1 MRLMVKRSHTLINDL
16 KFMEGPVYIGRQ
28 PQSQVFL
35 PDRAVSRQHA
45 VIYTTPDGGWMIKD
59 LESANQT
66 VVNNRAVATLPLHEG
81 DVIRIGDFSVEVHLD
96 QYESPSSDSHHDA
109 TLDLGDT
116 LIAASESIPSVY
128 GKEASR
134 KPEHMIQLVPA
145 RIKDLYE
152 LMIIICRLDDQETLL
167 VELTKILLDQF
178 EAYHVWA
185 GFRETTEGALTCHGG
200 ITRGGSS
207 VTLNDLVGRS
217 LVKQAMKGETY
228 VLLPNI
234 VDAATTPESTLAT
247 AEHLRSAMAAPIM
260 APTGA
265 YGVIYIDNGCDQA
278 AYSQFDLDYLTLIST
293 HVAALVE
300 HIG

>member
-1 MRLMVKRSHTLINDL
+1 MRLLVKRGHSLINDL
-16 KFMEGPVYIGRQ
+16 KFTEGPIYIGRQ

-45 VIYTTPDGGWMIKD
+45 VLYTTPDGSWLIKD
-59 LESANQT
+59 LESSNQT
-66 VVNNRAVATLPLHEG
+66 IVNNRAVATLPLHEG
-81 DVIRIGDFSVEVHLD
+81 DVIRIGDFTLEVHLD
-96 QYESPSSDSHHDA
+96 QYEGPA
-109 TLDLGDT
+109 AGAPQEAGMDLGDT
-116 LIAASESIPSVY
+116 LITASEAVPSVY
-128 GKEASR
+128 GKETSR
-134 KPEHMIQLVPA
+134 KPEHIIQLVPA

-152 LMIIICRLDDQETLL
+152 LMMELCRLDDQETLL

-185 GFRETTEGALTCHGG
+185 GFRETTEGPLTCHGG
-200 ITRGGSS
+200 ISRGGVS

-217 LVKQAMKGETY
+217 LVKQAIKGETY

-234 VDAATTPESTLAT
+234 VDAATSPDSTLAS

-260 APTGA
+260 APSGA
-265 YGVIYIDNGCDQA
+265 YGVVYIDNGSDQSA
-278 AYSQFDLDYLTLIST
+278 FSHLDLDYLTLVST
-293 HVAALVE
+293 HVAALIE

>member
-1 MRLMVKRSHTLINDL
+1 MRLLIKRGHSLVNDL
-16 KFMEGPVYIGRQ
+16 NFTEGPVYVGRQ

-45 VIYTTPDGGWMIKD
+45 VIYTTPDGGWLIKD

-81 DVIRIGDFSVEVHLD
+81 DIIRIGDFTIEVHLD
-96 QYESPSSDSHHDA
+96 QYEGPSSDTNQDM
-109 TLDLGDT
+109 TMDLGDT
-116 LIAASESIPSVY
+116 LIGASEAVPSVY
-128 GKEASR
+128 GKETAR
-134 KPEHMIQLVPA
+134 RPEHMIQLVPA

-152 LMIIICRLDDQETLL
+152 LMMRLCRLEDQETLL
-167 VELTKILLDQF
+167 VELTKILLDQY

-185 GFRETTEGALTCHGG
+185 GFREMTEGPLTCHGG
-200 ITRGGSS
+200 IRRGGVS

-234 VDAATTPESTLAT
+234 VDAATSPDSTLAN
-247 AEHLRSAMAAPIM
+247 AEYLRSAMAAPIM

-265 YGVIYIDNGCDQA
+265 YGVIYIDNGNDQTA
-278 AYSQFDLDYLTLIST
+278 FSHLDLDYLTLVST
-293 HVAALVE
+293 HVAALIE

>member
-1 MRLMVKRSHTLINDL
+1 MRLLVKRGHSLINDL
-16 KFMEGPVYIGRQ
+16 KFTEGPVYIGRQ

-45 VIYTTPDGGWMIKD
+45 VLYITPDGGWLIKD

-81 DVIRIGDFSVEVHLD
+81 DVIQIGDFTIEVHLD
-96 QYESPSSDSHHDA
+96 QYEGPAAGAPQEA
-109 TLDLGDT
+109 TMDLGDT
-116 LIAASESIPSVY
+116 LISASESVPSVY
-128 GKEASR
+128 GKESSR

-152 LMIIICRLDDQETLL
+152 LMMGLCRLEDQETLL

-185 GFRETTEGALTCHGG
+185 GFRETTEGPLTCHGG
-200 ITRGGSS
+200 ISRGGVS

-234 VDAATTPESTLAT
+234 VDAASSSDSTLAS

-260 APTGA
+260 APSGA
-265 YGVIYIDNGCDQA
+265 YGVVYIDNGSDQTA
-278 AYSQFDLDYLTLIST
+278 FSHLDLDYLTLVST
-293 HVAALVE
+293 HVAALIE

>member
-1 MRLMVKRSHTLINDL
+1 MRLLIKRGHSLINDL
-16 KFMEGPVYIGRQ
+16 KFTEGPVYIGRQ

-45 VIYTTPDGGWMIKD
+45 VLYTTPDGGWLIKD

-81 DVIRIGDFSVEVHLD
+81 DVIRIGDFAIEVHLD
-96 QYESPSSDSHHDA
+96 QYEGPSSDTHHDA
-109 TLDLGDT
+109 AVDLGDT
-116 LIAASESIPSVY
+116 LIGVSEAVPSVY
-128 GKEASR
+128 GKEAAR

-152 LMIIICRLDDQETLL
+152 LMIGLCRLEDQETLL

-185 GFRETTEGALTCHGG
+185 GFRETTEGPLTCHGG
-200 ITRGGSS
+200 ISRGGVS

-234 VDAATTPESTLAT
+234 VDAATSPDSTLAS

-265 YGVIYIDNGCDQA
+265 YGVVYIDNGSDQTA
-278 AYSQFDLDYLTLIST
+278 FSHLDLDYLTLVST
-293 HVAALVE
+293 HVAALIE

>member
-1 MRLMVKRSHTLINDL
+1 MRLLVKRSRSLINDL
-16 KFMEGPVYIGRQ
+16 KFTEGPVYIGRQ
-28 PQSQVFL
+28 PQNQVFL

-45 VIYTTPDGGWMIKD
+45 VIYTTTDGGWMIKD

-66 VVNNRAVATLPLHEG
+66 VVNSRAIATLPLHEG
-81 DVIRIGDFSVEVHLD
+81 DVIRIGDFTIEVHLD
-96 QYESPSSDSHHDA
+96 KSEVPATDSPPDA
-109 TLDLGDT
+109 ALDLGDT
-116 LIAASESIPSVY
+116 LISVSETVPSVY
-128 GKEASR
+128 GKGTTR

-152 LMIIICRLDDQETLL
+152 LIMSLCRLEDQETLL
-167 VELTKILLDQF
+167 VELTKILLEQF
-178 EAYHVWA
+178 EAYHVWV
-185 GFRETTEGALTCHGG
+185 GFRETTEGPLSCHGG
-200 ITRGGSS
+200 ISRGGGS

-234 VDAATTPESTLAT
+234 VDAATSPDSTLAR

-265 YGVIYIDNGCDQA
+265 YGVIYIDNGCDQP
-278 AYSQFDLDYLTLIST
+278 AYSLLDLDYLTLVST
-293 HVAALVE
+293 HIAALIE
-300 HIG
+300 HLG

>member
-1 MRLMVKRSHTLINDL
+1 MRLLVKRGHSLINDL
-16 KFMEGPVYIGRQ
+16 KFTEGPVYIGRQ

-45 VIYTTPDGGWMIKD
+45 VMYTTPDGGWMIKD

-81 DVIRIGDFSVEVHLD
+81 DVIRIGDFTVEVHLD
-96 QYESPSSDSHHDA
+96 QYEGPSSETHQDTDM
-109 TLDLGDT
+109 DLGDT
-116 LIAASESIPSVY
+116 LISASEAVPSVY
-128 GKEASR
+128 GKESTR

-152 LMIIICRLDDQETLL
+152 LMMGLCRLEDQETLL

-185 GFRETTEGALTCHGG
+185 GFRETTEGPLTCHGG
-200 ITRGGSS
+200 ISRGGVS

-234 VDAATTPESTLAT
+234 VDAATSPDSTLAT

-260 APTGA
+260 APSGA
-265 YGVIYIDNGCDQA
+265 YGVVYIDNGCDQTA
-278 AYSQFDLDYLTLIST
+278 FSHLDLDYLTLVST
-293 HVAALVE
+293 HVAALIE